1 MNLQDKLLEATI
13 AEIEQEYYTT
23 PKIVGDREDLDIIE
37 FQKNEILNNR
47 HTHQY

>member
-23 PKIVGDREDLDIIE
+23 PKNSWRQRR
-37 FQKNEILNNR
+37 FRYNR
-47 HTHQY
+47 ISEK